1 MLRALIFSLGYALLM
16 LGIIIM
22 IYSSELF
29 WTGAAISLA
38 KVQFNSLKTCHNL

>member
-1 MLRALIFSLGYALLM
+1 MLRALVFSLGYALLM

-29 WTGAAISLA
+29 WVGAGVSLA
-38 KVQFNSLKTCHNL
+38 GAIQFFKDLP

>member
-1 MLRALIFSLGYALLM
+1 MIRALIFSLGYALLM

-29 WTGAAISLA
+29 WVGASISLA
-38 KVQFNSLKTCHNL
+38 GAIQFFKDLP